1 MDNNFLRQFLQS
13 RVSADPKAN
22 TSKTVRNGVKHMP
35 EPTGTAV
42 SIQTIIEDLPDKKVV
57 LEYFK
62 QRIQNIEDN
71 EFED

>member
-1 MDNNFLRQFLQS
+1 
-13 RVSADPKAN
+13 
-22 TSKTVRNGVKHMP
+22 MP